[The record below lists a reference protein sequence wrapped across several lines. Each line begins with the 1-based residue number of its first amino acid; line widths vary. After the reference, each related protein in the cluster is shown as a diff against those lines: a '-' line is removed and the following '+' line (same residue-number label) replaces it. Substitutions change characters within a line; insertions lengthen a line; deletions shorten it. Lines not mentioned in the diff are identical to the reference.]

1 MQRTVRT
8 IGPYFCLLLS
18 CLSLGFGPPVLTDSD
33 LGNIRLYPHQIE
45 AIAALA
51 IPAVTA
57 QAAIVSDVTSGQVL
71 AEKNAHQ
78 RLAPAST
85 TKIATALVALQQGQ
99 LEEQIVIPESALIEG
114 AQMGLSPGQ
123 VVTLEELLYG
133 LLLPSGNDA
142 AMAIAQHIGGSVDGF
157 VAMMNQEAEAL
168 GLTDTHF
175 ANPHG
180 LDAPDHYSSAYD
192 LMVMARQA
200 LANPTFARIVSTPE
214 YTFRGRRLTNRNE
227 LLGNYPGADGVKT
240 GTTSTAGEC
249 LVASATRQGHQVLV
263 VVLGSQDRYGD
274 ASTLLNYYFDHY
286 AWYPLETG
294 SGPLNRFRDAEGA
307 WHTFGLKDKAE
318 VFLPRWQRPL
328 LRCFRQINN
337 EGRVAG
343 ASDPVGTAFFSVG
356 PWPQAQLPL
365 YLKTTKDTK
374 DTKDRSS
381 LGDGHLGGKMPGWSD
396 CRRFW
401 QRPATAAAAPAKN

>member
-1 MQRTVRT
+1 VQRIVRT
-8 IGPYFCLLLS
+8 IGPYVFIVLS
-18 CLSLGFGPPVLTDSD
+18 GLSLGFGPPVLTDSD
-33 LGNIRLYPHQIE
+33 LANLRLYPHQIE

-51 IPAVTA
+51 MPEVTA

-85 TKIATALVALQQGQ
+85 TKIATALVALQRGQ
-99 LEEQIVIPESALIEG
+99 LEEQVVIPESALIEG

-133 LLLPSGNDA
+133 LLLPTGNDA

-157 VAMMNQEAEAL
+157 VEMLNQEVEAL

-192 LMVMARQA
+192 LMVIARQA
-200 LANPTFARIVSTPE
+200 LANPTFAEIVSTQE
-214 YTFRGRRLTNRNE
+214 YTFRGRHLSNRND

-240 GTTSTAGEC
+240 GTTSAAGEC
-249 LVASATRQGHQVLV
+249 LVASATRNGHQALV
-263 VVLGSQDRYGD
+263 VILGSQDRYGD
-274 ASTLLNYYFDHY
+274 ASTLLDYYFDNY
-286 AWYPLETG
+286 AWYPLEIG
-294 SGPLNRFRDAEGA
+294 SGPLNRFQDSEGA
-307 WHTFGLKDKAE
+307 WHTFGLRDHAE
-318 VFLPRWQRPL
+318 VFLPRWQGPL
-328 LRCFRQINN
+328 LRCFRQVN
-337 EGRVAG
+337 ERR
-343 ASDPVGTAFFSVG
+343 ASEPVGMAFFDVG

-365 YLKTTKDTK
+365 YVRED
-374 DTKDRSS
+374 
-381 LGDGHLGGKMPGWSD
+381 
-396 CRRFW
+396 
-401 QRPATAAAAPAKN
+401 

>member
-1 MQRTVRT
+1 MQRIVRA
-8 IGPYFCLLLS
+8 IGPYFCLVLS

-33 LGNIRLYPHQIE
+33 LGSIRLYPHQIE

-51 IPAVTA
+51 MPEVTA

-85 TKIATALVALQQGQ
+85 TKIATALVALQRGR
-99 LEEQIVIPESALIEG
+99 LEEQVVVQESALVEG

-200 LANPTFARIVSTPE
+200 LANPAFAEIVSTRE
-214 YTFRGRRLTNRNE
+214 YTFRGRRLNNRNE

-240 GTTSTAGEC
+240 GTTLQAGEC
-249 LVASATRQGHQVLV
+249 LVASATRQGHRVLV

-274 ASTLLNYYFDHY
+274 AAILLNYYFDYY
-286 AWYPLETG
+286 AWYPLEIG
-294 SGPLNRFRDAEGA
+294 SGPLNRFQDNQGVWHNLGLRD
-307 WHTFGLKDKAE
+307 HAE
-318 VFLPRWQRPL
+318 VLLPRWQGAL

-337 EGRVAG
+337 EVQPAG
-343 ASDPVGTAFFSVG
+343 ASEPVGTAFFYVG

-365 YLKTTKDTK
+365 Y
-374 DTKDRSS
+374 RI
-381 LGDGHLGGKMPGWSD
+381 
-396 CRRFW
+396 R
-401 QRPATAAAAPAKN
+401 